1 MSGAEDPYQL
11 GLSAR
16 LRQCVELVGSG
27 SELARRA
34 GISRGVLERYLT
46 GRNELKAQRLVT
58 IAQAA
63 GVSVEWLA
71 SGQGAMLPKDAQT
84 ATTLGAAVDPILMKV
99 VSKTVRAAHEAEG
112 IALPVDALISET
124 AAAHNEL
131 LARAED
137 PSDRDELESLLPWL
151 DKRLRKRLR
160 EARAEPGTGKRSA

>member
-16 LRQCVELVGSG
+16 LRRCVELVGSG
-27 SELARRA
+27 NELARRA
-34 GISRGVLERYLT
+34 GLSRGVLERYLT
-46 GRNELKAQRLVT
+46 GRNEVKAQRLVT

-71 SGQGAMLPKDAQT
+71 TGDGAMISEETQPAP
-84 ATTLGAAVDPILMKV
+84 ALGSTVDPAWMKV

-112 IALPVDALISET
+112 VSLPVEALIEET

-137 PSDRDELESLLPWL
+137 PLDRDELESLLPWL
-151 DKRLRKRLR
+151 EARLRKRLKA
-160 EARAEPGTGKRSA
+160 ARTEPGTGKRSA